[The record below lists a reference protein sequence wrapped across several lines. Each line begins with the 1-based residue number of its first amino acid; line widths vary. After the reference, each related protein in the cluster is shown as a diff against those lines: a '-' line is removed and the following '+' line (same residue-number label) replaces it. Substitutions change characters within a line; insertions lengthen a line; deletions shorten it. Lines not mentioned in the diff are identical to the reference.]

1 MFLAEGVGS
10 RRPARGRGVVAAA
23 VIAAAVAVAW
33 APAPA
38 RADGARARAHFEK
51 GKSYFQLSEYRKA
64 LEEFKAAH
72 VEKPDAA
79 YLYNI
84 AECHRNLG
92 EPREAAVFYQR
103 FLKLAPPDSPMRSSA
118 EKQLAELQAP
128 PPAAAGAPAAGP
140 AVAPPP
146 APTAPAPVAP
156 PAPVPPVAPPPAP
169 AASSGAPALLTA
181 SPAAP
186 APTPVYE
193 RPWFLTVV
201 GAAVIGGALGVW
213 ALASRGGGAPQTT
226 LGNQGIFDR

>member
-1 MFLAEGVGS
+1 MSFAEGVG
-10 RRPARGRGVVAAA
+10 RAAA
-23 VIAAAVAVAW
+23 VLVLVAVAW

-51 GKSYFQLSEYRKA
+51 GKSYFQISEYRKA

-92 EPREAAVFYQR
+92 EPKEAAVFYQR

-128 PPAAAGAPAAGP
+128 APAATGATSGGPAAVPPQQPPPSTAPPPVVPPAAA
-140 AVAPPP
+140 
-146 APTAPAPVAP
+146 
-156 PAPVPPVAPPPAP
+156 PAP

-186 APTPVYE
+186 APTLASTPVYE
-193 RPWFLTVV
+193 RPWFLIAA
-201 GAAVIGGALGVW
+201 GALVIGGAAVGVW
-213 ALASRGGGAPQTT
+213 ALTSRGGGTPQTT